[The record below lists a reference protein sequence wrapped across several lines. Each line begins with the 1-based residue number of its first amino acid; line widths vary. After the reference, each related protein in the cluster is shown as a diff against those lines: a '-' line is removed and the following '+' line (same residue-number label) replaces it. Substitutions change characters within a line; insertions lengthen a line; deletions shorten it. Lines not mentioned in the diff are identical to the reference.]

1 MRCNGSG
8 TTLLWIAL
16 LASCLVGCSHTNTEH
31 GNTAVSLPVTDVV
44 NQPRWKTPSS
54 AFLGERN
61 RCIDE
66 ELARRNLN
74 GFGDD
79 VDTTYTHGAPQ
90 GVATT
95 LDRYSYVLKRQPDIA
110 TSCTKN
116 PVDLER

>member
-16 LASCLVGCSHTNTEH
+16 LASCLVGCSHANPDRGSVGVT
-31 GNTAVSLPVTDVV
+31 LPSPEV
-44 NQPRWKTPSS
+44 NHPTWKEPLG
-54 AFLGERN
+54 AYLGERN
-61 RCIDE
+61 RCIDQ
-66 ELARRNLN
+66 ELSRRNLN

-95 LDRYSYVLKRQPDIA
+95 LDRYSYVFRRQPEIA
-110 TSCTKN
+110 TICTKT
-116 PVDLER
+116 PDEQGR